1 MAIEDKIEA
10 AKEINELL
18 NNIVR
23 LGSFRLK
30 YRIAVDPPADPGS
43 EWDRP
48 AILVDFSGPDVDLL
62 TERDAELLNALELVA
77 VESAGDLLEDNER
90 IVFDADGYRQDRTD
104 ELVEKAKAAADKVL
118 DSGDPYAFA
127 PMNSRERRVVHLALK
142 ETEGLRTESEGEGRD
157 RHLVVYPKD
166 YRGPAPAAPGAGRRD
181 GRGFGGRGGGR
192 SGGGGRGGDRG
203 GRGGGGGRGGSRGG
217 GRGRY

>member
-1 MAIEDKIEA
+1 MSMEDKIEA

-23 LGSFRLK
+23 LGGFKLK
-30 YRIAVDPPADPGS
+30 YRIAVDPPADPGA

-48 AILVDFSGPDVDLL
+48 AILVDFSGPDVELL
-62 TERDAELLNALELVA
+62 TDRDAELLNALELVA

-118 DSGDPYAFA
+118 DSDEPYAFA

-181 GRGFGGRGGGR
+181 GRGFGGRSGGR

-203 GRGGGGGRGGSRGG
+203 GRGGGGRGGSRGG
-217 GRGRY
+217 GGRGRY